1 MSLIGQSIGR
11 YNVTAQLGAGG
22 MGEVFLAED
31 TRLGRNVALKFLPSS
46 MWNEAEAQQRLIREA
61 KSASQLDHPNI
72 VTIHGIEEHDGR
84 PFIVMAHVRGVTL
97 NEYCTSKQRTT
108 DELVDLAIQIADGLE
123 HAHEA
128 GVVHR
133 DLKPGNILVDERG
146 RARIL
151 DFGIARL
158 RGTSRLTQVGSTI
171 GTLAYSPPELAQ
183 GKDAEPTSDIYSL
196 GVVLYQMLTGRLPF
210 DADHEAA
217 LLYSILHE
225 PPLAFTESS
234 ANVPVKLQS
243 AILRC
248 LEKYPEKR
256 FATCAEL
263 TAELKHCKSGSSS
276 SDASK
281 QAALKPSIAVLPFTN
296 MSADPE
302 NEYFSDGLSE
312 ELLNVLARNPGLRVT
327 GRTSS
332 FAFKGKH
339 EDLRE
344 IGQKLGVES
353 LLEGSVRK
361 AGNRVRITTQL
372 VKVSDGFH
380 LWSETYDRVLDDIFA
395 VQDDI
400 AKAVAVAMNV
410 TLLGQESPKASV
422 NAESYN
428 LMLQAKYFASRIT
441 KDGLE
446 RAKQLYLKA
455 LEIDPNEARAWAGL
469 ARVAATQGGYG
480 YADVETSIGEG
491 RAAGLKALALNETLA
506 EAHDI
511 LGWMSMSYDCNWVAA
526 GKYFRRA
533 YELEPGNGVVLSGL
547 ASYEAYGGDIGVAL
561 KLCETAIKLDPLAPE
576 IYHFGAKIQYAAGN
590 LDKAIEYSKRSLEL
604 SPGMTSTHAVIAVLL
619 ALQGRV
625 DEAVTHLNLE
635 APSGYQYWAKA
646 IVYHSLGLQEQSD
659 QAMKALLGYGAEW
672 AVQFAGAHAM
682 RGEIDEAFAA
692 LELAYKHHDSGVSL
706 VKIHP
711 TTKNLHSDPR
721 WPQFLRKIGLASA

>member
-1 MSLIGQSIGR
+1 MIGQDIGR
-11 YNVTAQLGAGG
+11 YKITARLGAGG

-31 TRLGRNVALKFLPSS
+31 TKLGRNVALKFLPSS

-72 VTIHGIEEHDGR
+72 VTIHGIEEFEGR

-97 NEYCTSKQRTT
+97 NEYCTSQARTT
-108 DELVDLAIQIADGLE
+108 DELIDLAIQIADGLQ

-128 GVVHR
+128 GVIHR
-133 DLKPGNILVDERG
+133 DLKPGNILVDDRG
-146 RARIL
+146 RVRIL

-158 RGTSRLTQVGSTI
+158 RGTTRLTQVGSTI

-196 GVVLYQMLTGRLPF
+196 GVVMYQMLTGRLPF

-225 PPLAFTESS
+225 PPLAFAGSS
-234 ANVPVKLQS
+234 PNVPVKLQS
-243 AILRC
+243 ITLRC
-248 LEKYPEKR
+248 LEKQPEKR
-256 FATCAEL
+256 YASCVELAE
-263 TAELKHCKSGSSS
+263 ELKRCKMSTSSS
-276 SDASK
+276 GAS
-281 QAALKPSIAVLPFTN
+281 ASVATKPSIAVLPFTN

-312 ELLNVLARNPGLRVT
+312 ELMNVLAKNTGLKVT

-344 IGQKLGVES
+344 IGQKLGVET

-400 AKAVAVAMNV
+400 AKAVALAMNV
-410 TLLGQESPKASV
+410 ALLGQEAPQTHV
-422 NAESYN
+422 NGESYN
-428 LMLQAKYFASRIT
+428 LILQAKFFASRIT

-446 RAKQLYLKA
+446 KAKQLYQQA
-455 LEIDPNEARAWAGL
+455 IEIDPKAARAWAGL
-469 ARVAATQGGYG
+469 SRVAATQAGYG
-480 YADVETSIGEG
+480 YADVEVAMGEG
-491 RAAGLKALALNETLA
+491 KAAGLKALALDETLA
-506 EAHDI
+506 EAFDVM
-511 LGWMSMSYDCNWVAA
+511 GWISMAYEHAWVAA

-547 ASYEAYGGDIGVAL
+547 ASYEAYCGDVRVAL
-561 KLCETAIKLDPLAPE
+561 KLSETAIKLDPLAPE

-590 LDKAIEYSKRSLEL
+590 LTKAIEYSKRSLEL

-619 ALQGRV
+619 TLSGRTTEALP
-625 DEAVTHLNLE
+625 HLELE
-635 APSGYQYWAKA
+635 AQSGYQYWAKA
-646 IVYHSLGLQEQSD
+646 IVYHALGRQEESD
-659 QAMKALLGYGAEW
+659 KAMKALLGYGEEW
-672 AVQFAGAHAM
+672 AVQFAGAHSM

-692 LELAYKHHDSGVSL
+692 LESARKHHDSGLSL

-711 TTKNLHSDPR
+711 TTKNLRNDPR
-721 WPQFLRKIGLASA
+721 WQPFLKEIGLAD

>member
-1 MSLIGQSIGR
+1 MIGKAISFYRI
-11 YNVTAQLGAGG
+11 TDKLGAGG
-22 MGEVFLAED
+22 MGEVYLAED
-31 TRLGRNVALKFLPSS
+31 TRLDRTVALKFLPSS

-72 VTIHGIEEHDGR
+72 VTIHGIEEYDGR
-84 PFIVMAHVRGVTL
+84 PYIVMAHVRGVTL
-97 NEYCTSKQRTT
+97 NEFCTSKARTT
-108 DELVDLAIQIADGLE
+108 DELIDLAVQIADGLE
-123 HAHEA
+123 HAHEH

-146 RARIL
+146 RVRIL

-158 RGTSRLTQVGSTI
+158 RGTTRLTQVGSTI

-196 GVVLYQMLTGRLPF
+196 GVVMYQMLTGRLPF

-225 PPLAFTESS
+225 PPLAFTGSNV
-234 ANVPVKLQS
+234 NVPVKLQS
-243 AILRC
+243 VILRC
-248 LEKYPEKR
+248 LEKNPEKR
-256 FATCAEL
+256 FASCAEL
-263 TAELKHCKSGSSS
+263 IEELRRCKTSTSG
-276 SDASK
+276 SDAS
-281 QAALKPSIAVLPFTN
+281 ASVATRPSIAVLPFAN

-312 ELLNVLARNPGLRVT
+312 ELLNVLAKNPGLKVT

-344 IGQKLGVES
+344 IGQKLGVET

-400 AKAVAVAMNV
+400 AKAVATAMNV
-410 TLLGQESPKASV
+410 TLLGQTAPKVHV
-422 NAESYN
+422 NGESYN
-428 LMLQAKYFASRIT
+428 LLLQANYFASRIT
-441 KDGLE
+441 KEGLE
-446 RAKQLYLKA
+446 KAKLLYRQA
-455 LEIDPNEARAWAGL
+455 AEIDPSEARAWAGL

-480 YADVETSIGEG
+480 YADVVTAIAEG
-491 RAAGLKALALNETLA
+491 KAAGLRALTLDDTLA

-511 LGWMSMSYDCNWVAA
+511 MGWISMAYDFDWKAA
-526 GKYFRRA
+526 GTYFRRA

-547 ASYEAYGGDIGVAL
+547 ASYEAYCGDTRAAV
-561 KLCETAIKLDPLAPE
+561 KLCETAIKLDPLSPE
-576 IYHFGAKIQYAAGN
+576 IYHFGAKIQYAGGN
-590 LDKAIEYSKRSLEL
+590 LTKAIEYSKRSLEL
-604 SPGMTSTHAVIAVLL
+604 SPGMTSSHAVIAMLL
-619 ALQGRV
+619 TILGRA
-625 DEAVTHLNLE
+625 DEALAHLELE
-635 APSGYQYWAKA
+635 TQSGYQYWAKA
-646 IVYHSLGLQEQSD
+646 IVYHALGRQDESD
-659 QAMKALLGYGAEW
+659 KAMSALLALGEEW
-672 AVQFAGAHAM
+672 AVQFAGAHSM
-682 RGEIDEAFAA
+682 RGEFDEAFAA
-692 LELAYKHHDSGVSL
+692 LELAYKHHDSGLSL
-706 VKIHP
+706 IKIHP
-711 TTKNLHSDPR
+711 TTKNLHNDAR
-721 WPQFLRKIGLASA
+721 WLPFLKKIGLGD

>member
-1 MSLIGQSIGR
+1 MSIIGQSIGR
-11 YNVTAQLGAGG
+11 YNVTARLGAGG

-31 TRLGRNVALKFLPSS
+31 TMLGRNVALKFLPAS

-84 PFIVMAHVRGVTL
+84 PYIVMAHVRGVTL
-97 NEYCTSKQRTT
+97 NEYCTSKSRTT
-108 DELVDLAIQIADGLE
+108 DELVDLSIQIADGLE
-123 HAHEA
+123 HAHEH
-128 GVVHR
+128 GVIHR

-146 RARIL
+146 RVRIL

-158 RGTSRLTQVGSTI
+158 RGTTRLTQVGSTI

-196 GVVLYQMLTGRLPF
+196 GVVMYQMLTGRLPF

-225 PPLAFTESS
+225 PPLAFTSS
-234 ANVPVKLQS
+234 NVNVPVKLQS
-243 AILRC
+243 VILRC
-248 LEKYPEKR
+248 LEKQPTKR
-256 FATCAEL
+256 FASCLELAE
-263 TAELKHCKSGSSS
+263 ELKRCKSSTSS
-276 SDASK
+276 SDAS
-281 QAALKPSIAVLPFTN
+281 ASVASKPSIAVLPFAN
-296 MSADPE
+296 MSNDPE

-312 ELLNVLARNPGLRVT
+312 ELLNVLAKNSGLRVT

-344 IGQKLGVES
+344 IGQKLGVET

-400 AKAVAVAMNV
+400 AKAVAAAMNV
-410 TLLGQESPKASV
+410 TLLGQEAPKPHV
-422 NAESYN
+422 NGETYN
-428 LMLQAKYFASRIT
+428 LILQAKYFASRIT
-441 KDGLE
+441 KDGLDK
-446 RAKQLYLKA
+446 AKLLYQQA

-480 YADVETSIGEG
+480 YADVETSISEG
-491 RAAGLKALALNETLA
+491 KAAGLKALALDESLA
-506 EAHDI
+506 DAHDI
-511 LGWMSMSYDCNWVAA
+511 MGWISMAYDFDWVTA

-547 ASYEAYGGDIGVAL
+547 ASYEAYGGDIRVAL
-561 KLCETAIKLDPLAPE
+561 KLSETAIKLDPLDPG

-590 LDKAIEYSKRSLEL
+590 LNKAIEYSQRSLEL
-604 SPGMTSTHAVIAVLL
+604 SPGMTSTRDLIAVLL
-619 ALQGRV
+619 ALQGRAE
-625 DEAVTHLNLE
+625 EAVTYLELE
-635 APSGYQYWAKA
+635 APTGYHQWSKA
-646 IVYHSLGLQEQSD
+646 IVYHALGRQDESD
-659 QAMKALLGYGAEW
+659 KAMKSLLALGEEW

-692 LELAYKHHDSGVSL
+692 LELAHRHHDSGLSL

-711 TTKNLHSDPR
+711 TTKPLRDDPR
-721 WPQFLRKIGLASA
+721 WQPFLKKIGLAN

>member
-1 MSLIGQSIGR
+1 MSIIGQGIGR
-11 YNVTAQLGAGG
+11 YKVTARLGAGG

-31 TRLGRNVALKFLPSS
+31 TKLGRNVALKFLPAS

-72 VTIHGIEEHDGR
+72 VTIHGIEGHDGR
-84 PFIVMAHVRGVTL
+84 PYIVMAHVRGVTL
-97 NEYCTSKQRTT
+97 NEYCTSKPRTT
-108 DELVDLAIQIADGLE
+108 DDLVDLAIQIADGLE
-123 HAHEA
+123 HAHEH

-146 RARIL
+146 RVRIL

-196 GVVLYQMLTGRLPF
+196 GVVMYQMLTGRLPF

-225 PPLAFTESS
+225 PPLAFTGSS
-234 ANVPVKLQS
+234 INVPVRLQS
-243 AILRC
+243 LILRC
-248 LEKYPEKR
+248 LEKQPAKR
-256 FATCAEL
+256 FASCVEL
-263 TAELKHCKSGSSS
+263 IEELKRCKTNTSN
-276 SDASK
+276 SDAS
-281 QAALKPSIAVLPFTN
+281 ASVASKPSIAVLPFAN
-296 MSADPE
+296 MSNDPE

-312 ELLNVLARNPGLRVT
+312 ELLNVLAKNTGLRVT

-344 IGQKLGVES
+344 IGQKLGVET

-400 AKAVAVAMNV
+400 AKAVASAMNV
-410 TLLGQESPKASV
+410 ALLGQQEPKTHT

-428 LMLQAKYFASRIT
+428 LVLRANYFASRIT

-446 RAKQLYLKA
+446 KAKLLYQQA
-455 LEIDPNEARAWAGL
+455 LEIDPNEAKAWAGL

-480 YADVETSIGEG
+480 YADVERSLREG
-491 RAAGLKALALNETLA
+491 KAAGLKALALDETLA

-511 LGWMSMSYDCNWVAA
+511 MGWISMAYDFDWPTA

-533 YELEPGNGVVLSGL
+533 YELAPGNGVVVSGL
-547 ASYEAYGGDIGVAL
+547 ASFEAYGGDISVAL
-561 KLCETAIKLDPLAPE
+561 GLCDNAIKLDPLNPE
-576 IYHFGAKIQYAAGN
+576 LYHFGAKVEYAAGN
-590 LDKAIEYSKRSLEL
+590 LEKALEYSFRSLEL

-619 ALQGRV
+619 VLLGRPQEALAHVQQ
-625 DEAVTHLNLE
+625 E
-635 APSGYQYWAKA
+635 APSGYRYWAKT
-646 IVYHSLGLQEQSD
+646 IVHHALGQQQESD
-659 QAMKALLGYGAEW
+659 DAMKGLLNCGHEW
-672 AVQFAGAHAM
+672 AVQFAGAHSM
-682 RGEIDEAFAA
+682 RCEIDEAFAA
-692 LELAYKHHDSGVSL
+692 LEHAYLAHDSGISL
-706 VKIHP
+706 TKMHP
-711 TTKNLHSDPR
+711 TLRNLHRDPR
-721 WPQFLRKIGLASA
+721 WPQFLKKIGLGN